1 MRNRF
6 WVPVMNDKIIA
17 NRTGNG
23 RILIVDDTPEN
34 LTVLTKMLRNE
45 GYEVLWALG
54 GKRALQLAE
63 RTPIDLVFLD
73 IRMPEMDGY
82 EVCRCFKE
90 DPRLRGIPIIFISA
104 ATDTDVKIKAFTSG
118 GVDFISKP
126 IESEEVL
133 ARTKT
138 HLTLRAV
145 EKELERR
152 LLQKEQEVVYL
163 SYHDAV
169 TGLPNRLF
177 LLNRLE
183 IALDVTTRPHSPIA
197 LLLLDIDQ
205 FKVIND
211 SLGHEAGDALLI
223 AVAQRLQ
230 QTVRRGEEF
239 IARLGGDE
247 FVILLKE
254 FAGVAEVARRAKEL
268 LYSLQEPLILNS
280 HTVRVTA
287 SIGISIFPEDGSGA
301 NMLLRNADLA
311 MYRAKGEGRNT
322 YRFFDQAMNRQAM
335 KRLELES
342 HLRQAIVNQE
352 FVLYFQ
358 PKVTLSDRM
367 VVGAEALIRWQHPQ
381 QGLISPMDFIPLA
394 EETGLI
400 IPIGAWVLREA
411 CIQTQ
416 RWQEAGFTQFT
427 IAVNLSA
434 RQFFQQDLVEQI
446 EGVLRDTG
454 LAPSAL
460 EIELTESIVMANP
473 ENAIIL
479 LRHFRDLGI
488 RVSVDDFGTGYSSL
502 SYLKKLP
509 ITCLKIDRS
518 FISDLATDSDDAAIV
533 QTIIALARVLRLE
546 VVAEGIDAEA
556 QVVRLNEYDCTMGQG
571 YLFARPLPA
580 DEFIRWMRSCTPTTP
595 DTAV

>member
-1 MRNRF
+1 
-6 WVPVMNDKIIA
+6 MNDKIIA